1 MSAAA
6 RAAYV
11 RDGHVVLRG
20 VAEADE
26 VARFAPVIE
35 AAVAA
40 NNTESR
46 PLAQRDLYS
55 QAFLQT
61 MNLWEVD
68 GMVAEF
74 VLSPRFAGIAAALL
88 GVDRVRLYHDQALF
102 KEPGGGIT
110 PWHQDAGYWP
120 LRGER
125 CITMWLP
132 LQAVDPAMGTL
143 QFASGTNAVGSLSD
157 EVISAASESFFGEQ
171 VADGVLGERFPVSE
185 PASLA
190 LGDLSF
196 HGGWTLHRAL
206 ATRRKELNTLVAQYA
221 RTRGVPNGI
230 DRMRGVMTVI
240 WYADGERVIDR
251 PGMHAAG
258 DLERWLPGCAPGD
271 LAASPLNPVV
281 LGAVR
286 RDPVLLTPPAS
297 GS

>member
-68 GMVAEF
+68 GTVAEL

-88 GVDRVRLYHDQALF
+88 GVPRVRLYHDQALF

-132 LQAVDPAMGTL
+132 LQAVDPVMGTL

-190 LGDLSF
+190 LGDASF
-196 HGGWTLHRAL
+196 HGGWTLHRAP
-206 ATRRKELNTLVAQYA
+206 A
-221 RTRGVPNGI
+221 NGT
-230 DRMRGVMTVI
+230 DRMRAVMTVI

-258 DLERWLPGCAPGD
+258 DLERWLPGCAPGE

-286 RDPVLLTPPAS
+286 RDPVLLTPPGLGVVRGLCAREEFVQS
-297 GS
+297 